1 MSEPR
6 RLDDSLAR
14 MAKWEELRRRADA
27 AAAGATGAGPDRRPA
42 GTGLAAVSPA
52 GRAVPASAVDD
63 LIQTLQELALRQ
75 PSLSVAAIAQQ
86 DGVTWHLHTVRAD
99 GQVQVVARTET
110 RLDSEYEAHPA
121 PAPASAPVAAPASEP
136 VADSAIAARLAEVL
150 RTNPTMLGE

>member
-14 MAKWEELRRRADA
+14 MAKWEELRRRAEA
-27 AAAGATGAGPDRRPA
+27 AAAGATGVGPDRRPG

-75 PSLSVAAIAQQ
+75 PSLSVAVIAAQ

-110 RLDSEYEAHPA
+110 RLGSEYEAHPA
-121 PAPASAPVAAPASEP
+121 PAPVAAPASGP
-136 VADSAIAARLAEVL
+136 AADSAIAARLAEVL
-150 RTNPTMLGE
+150 RTNPTMLDE